1 MSQDRIVGERLV
13 LAVRTTRFSEF
24 RSPEGALL
32 LFEIAS
38 RCTSFGRLCTRLA
51 QLPGVAFADAVRPVK
66 YNGPARFS
74 YKGTEYEVSVP
85 HADYRI
91 GPVDLASPPAH
102 TDEVLTYVREHVAPR
117 PVPVTREII

>member
-38 RCTSFGRLCTRLA
+38 RCTSFGRLCTKLA
-51 QLPGVAFADAVRPVK
+51 QMPGVAFADASHPVK
-66 YNGPARFS
+66 YSGPARFH
-74 YKGTEYEVSVP
+74 YKGTEYEVSIP
-85 HADYRI
+85 HTDYRV
-91 GPVDLASPPAH
+91 GPVDLGSAPAN
-102 TDEVLTYVREHVAPR
+102 TDELLTYVKEHVAPR
-117 PVPVTREII
+117 PAPVARQII